1 MARDKK
7 QLPRVRGCRS
17 PSLLHDKGV
26 LSMLS
31 DKSGE
36 TKSIS
41 RAMLCSAASD
51 CGQLKEN
58 LMWILKRGEGEIR
71 MKEKQWTPST
81 KGELVEGLDKELL
94 GLNACVHVRVCES
107 VCFYENSFFPW
118 TNNWLPPTL
127 FTRVFMWELQ
137 KKNTNIFSLQDV
149 CTGEEVG
156 WEFNAAAADKMSNP
170 GVWKMTNLPSRC
182 IVFHPENAVD
192 CVVNRA
198 CRWNSVTC
206 IVL

>member
-1 MARDKK
+1 MVKMARDKK

-41 RAMLCSAASD
+41 GAMLCSAASD

-71 MKEKQWTPST
+71 MKEKQ
-81 KGELVEGLDKELL
+81 
-94 GLNACVHVRVCES
+94 
-107 VCFYENSFFPW
+107 
-118 TNNWLPPTL
+118 
-127 FTRVFMWELQ
+127 
-137 KKNTNIFSLQDV
+137 
-149 CTGEEVG
+149 
-156 WEFNAAAADKMSNP
+156 
-170 GVWKMTNLPSRC
+170 
-182 IVFHPENAVD
+182 
-192 CVVNRA
+192 
-198 CRWNSVTC
+198 
-206 IVL
+206 

>member
-94 GLNACVHVRVCES
+94 GLNACVHVCVC
-107 VCFYENSFFPW
+107 VFLWKFFFPVNEQLASPD
-118 TNNWLPPTL
+118 TLHPCLYVSYNKKHKHLPIAR
-127 FTRVFMWELQ
+127 RVHWGGDEMR
-137 KKNTNIFSLQDV
+137 V
-149 CTGEEVG
+149 
-156 WEFNAAAADKMSNP
+156 
-170 GVWKMTNLPSRC
+170 
-182 IVFHPENAVD
+182 
-192 CVVNRA
+192 
-198 CRWNSVTC
+198 
-206 IVL
+206 